1 MSSSTDDSGPD
12 PADRVQVTRDDAA
25 SRYEGR
31 IGDTLV
37 GVADFHLSG
46 TTVVITH
53 TGTEPEWRGQG
64 VAGELTRQVLD
75 DIRAGGRRVHPMCPY
90 TERYIDEHPSYT
102 DLLA

>member
-1 MSSSTDDSGPD
+1 MSSDGTEDATGEV
-12 PADRVQVTRDDAA
+12 RVTRDDTR

-37 GVADFHLSG
+37 AVADFHLLG
-46 TTVVITH
+46 NAVVITH

-64 VAGELTRQVLD
+64 VAGQLTRQALD
-75 DIRAGGRRVHPMCPY
+75 DIRASGRRVQPVCPY
-90 TERYIDEHPSYT
+90 TQHYIEEHPAYA